1 MLFLPRNELENE
13 MSLKETKL
21 TLKKDYLSTS
31 STRCDAYVYLALVLP
46 FLYQYKDDSFSLDF
60 RHQKSAI
67 KKTVIVQRKTIFQNI
82 AVV

>member
-1 MLFLPRNELENE
+1 

-67 KKTVIVQRKTIFQNI
+67 KTTVIVQRKTIFHNI